1 MINRIVS
8 NWKTTSIGLIALIG
22 LGVNVYN
29 NGLSVSD
36 FLLLVIGVGFIAAK
50 DKKAD
55 KFSPSVGGEDPDD
68 DDEEADA

>member
-55 KFSPSVGGEDPDD
+55 KFNPSVGGEDPDD